1 MLVAG
6 IVSDIT
12 TWVTDAIGSY
22 GLYAVFL
29 LMLIDAVFPAASEV
43 VMVYGGAVASGAFAG
58 QAITLFGYHFESGLP
73 AYLAVAIAGT
83 VGYLIGVDRR
93 LGARRLP
100 RASVARAPRQVAA
113 SERREPRPRRA
124 VVRPLGG
131 MGSVPR
137 SDHAGD
143 ALVHLHSGGCL
154 PRAVRGPTSG

>member
-1 MLVAG
+1 MVSGTLTVRVVATSSLGRSELDAPIQVRKAKGSRRRTPRLASAMPVAG

-83 VGYLIGVDRR
+83 VGYLIGSIGGWA
-93 LGARRLP
+93 LGTTSGARGS
-100 RASVARAPRQVAA
+100 SVTA
-113 SERREPRPRRA
+113 
-124 VVRPLGG
+124 
-131 MGSVPR
+131 
-137 SDHAGD
+137 
-143 ALVHLHSGGCL
+143 GGC
-154 PRAVRGPTSG
+154 T